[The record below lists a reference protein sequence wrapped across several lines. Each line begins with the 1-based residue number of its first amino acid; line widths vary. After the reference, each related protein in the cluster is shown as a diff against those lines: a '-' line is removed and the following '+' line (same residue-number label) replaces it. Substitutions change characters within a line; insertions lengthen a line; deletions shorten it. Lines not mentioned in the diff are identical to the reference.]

1 MGIFSRDKV
10 AAKTVIQGK
19 DGFGVPT
26 QYHWTARNSNL
37 PSGGAA
43 AYSFDTLQLPSYSPV
58 GWGIIHYRGY
68 QYGTKQV
75 GVAHGVPPNS
85 LGNPGNLTGQMVNG
99 SLIQRTS
106 RNPDQLTVVSNALS
120 YALPPGAN
128 T

>member
-1 MGIFSRDKV
+1 MGLFSGKKA
-10 AAKTVIQGK
+10 AAKITIQGR

-26 QYHWTARNSNL
+26 QYHWSDRHTNL

-43 AYSFDTLQLPSYSPV
+43 AYSFDTLQLPTYSPV
-58 GWGIIHYRGY
+58 GWGVIYYRGY
-68 QYGTKQV
+68 NYQQKQV
-75 GVAHGVPPNS
+75 SILHGVPPNS

-99 SLIQRTS
+99 SLITRTT
-106 RNPDQLTVVSNALS
+106 RNPDQLTVVNTAMS